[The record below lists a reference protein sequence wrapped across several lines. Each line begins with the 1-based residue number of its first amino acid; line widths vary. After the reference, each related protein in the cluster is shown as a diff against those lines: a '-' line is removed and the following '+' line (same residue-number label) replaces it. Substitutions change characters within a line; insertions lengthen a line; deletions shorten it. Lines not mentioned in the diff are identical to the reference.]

1 MFETNRIIRAL
12 KEKTLSLR
20 EEEIRLRE
28 ETARL
33 RSETARLRELNK
45 VLEAV
50 LENIRKRKVN
60 E

>member
-12 KEKTLSLR
+12 K

-33 RSETARLRELNK
+33 RSETAILREQNK

>member
-1 MFETNRIIRAL
+1 MFESNRIIRAL

-20 EEEIRLRE
+20 EE
-28 ETARL
+28 TARL
-33 RSETARLRELNK
+33 RAETAILREQNK